1 LDNAIPWWS
10 TLDDDRQNVIIDLAF
25 NMGIKTLLTFHD
37 TLAHIEAGEYDAA
50 ADAMASSRWATQ
62 VGQRAVFLENAMRTG
77 EYK

>member
-1 LDNAIPWWS
+1 
-10 TLDDDRQNVIIDLAF
+10 
-25 NMGIKTLLTFHD
+25 MGIKTLLTFHD